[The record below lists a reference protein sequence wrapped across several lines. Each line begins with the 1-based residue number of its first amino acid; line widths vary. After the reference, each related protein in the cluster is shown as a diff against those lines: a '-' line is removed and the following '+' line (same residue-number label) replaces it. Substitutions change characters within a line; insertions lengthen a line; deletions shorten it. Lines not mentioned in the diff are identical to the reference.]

1 MKLSFRFGSKSNQN
15 DAAETTVNAQQYVVV
30 PFVYK
35 GLYVVTGEI

>member
-15 DAAETTVNAQQYVVV
+15 DAAETTVNAQQYVV